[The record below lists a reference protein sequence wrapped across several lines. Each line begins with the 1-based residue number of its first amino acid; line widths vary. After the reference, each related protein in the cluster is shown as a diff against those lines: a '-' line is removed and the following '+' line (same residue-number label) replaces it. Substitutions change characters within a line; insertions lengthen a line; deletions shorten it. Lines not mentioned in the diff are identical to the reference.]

1 MQAICPIHTS
11 RIPGHAGITG
21 DEAVLSLAFK
31 LLHRVPGIPWPYPP
45 TWDTTLHYKQEI
57 KLHCKN
63 IRETLRALPVPDKSL
78 TTTQLRILWRMHSN
92 TLLTPARSFLYCIR
106 HSPACPNRPEP
117 HANLEHDIFSCPVE
131 IQSPHFPHPPHSMWQ
146 TWLTSD
152 KFINQLALLKLAR
165 DIFDA

>member
-1 MQAICPIHTS
+1 MQAICAIHMS

-78 TTTQLRILWRMHSN
+78 TTTQLRIL
-92 TLLTPARSFLYCIR
+92 
-106 HSPACPNRPEP
+106 
-117 HANLEHDIFSCPVE
+117 
-131 IQSPHFPHPPHSMWQ
+131 
-146 TWLTSD
+146 
-152 KFINQLALLKLAR
+152 
-165 DIFDA
+165 